1 MDERL
6 GLKKAYFFVLK
17 MYVGY
22 PRDAPATVLFG
33 EWFRFVKPSD
43 QQFFFEKTKHT
54 SNFLAFEASLM
65 SIRDNKVLEVEFK
78 FDSICCS
85 LSITT
90 ASSNPSAVVPKLPL
104 FYTPSKPFIPA
115 AKTQDPINNGEKL
128 EQHKSKDNNVK
139 GNPNNKDENDYLY
152 SYEERLEQHI
162 K

>member
-1 MDERL
+1 MQYVIISRKGKPTSIGSSKL
-6 GLKKAYFFVLK
+6 RRSGSSGVPGGMPFGLRHYTNV
-17 MYVGY
+17 YVGHDSVDNSLGY

-90 ASSNPSAVVPKLPL
+90 ASSGPK
-104 FYTPSKPFIPA
+104 T
-115 AKTQDPINNGEKL
+115 AKKKYPEC
-128 EQHKSKDNNVK
+128 
-139 GNPNNKDENDYLY
+139 PNNPK
-152 SYEERLEQHI
+152 Q
-162 K
+162 